1 MIGSFESVHLP
12 FSQTE
17 AGLKS
22 VQSVS
27 AEQSR
32 VHIHSPFSIT
42 ISCKQVHMPTAAS
55 QTATPGHCSS
65 IKHGPTSG
73 AGGATVPQL
82 H

>member
-1 MIGSFESVHLP
+1 
-12 FSQTE
+12 
-17 AGLKS
+17 
-22 VQSVS
+22 
-27 AEQSR
+27 
-32 VHIHSPFSIT
+32 
-42 ISCKQVHMPTAAS
+42 MPTAAS